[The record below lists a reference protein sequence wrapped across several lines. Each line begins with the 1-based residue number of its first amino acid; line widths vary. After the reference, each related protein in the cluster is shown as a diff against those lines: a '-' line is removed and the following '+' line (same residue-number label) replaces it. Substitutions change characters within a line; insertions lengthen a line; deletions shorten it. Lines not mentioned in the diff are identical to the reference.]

1 MNTLTQADISARYPK
16 DGYQQGVFAVWSI
29 KMRNVRSPVTT
40 CKSALTKHRTCSHI
54 LVTESYHTFSKRN
67 FRLNRHIPFNFEEF
81 CTLPW

>member
-16 DGYQQGVFAVWSI
+16 DGHQQGVSAVWSI

-54 LVTESYHTFSKRN
+54 SVTESCHAFSI
-67 FRLNRHIPFNFEEF
+67 LIG
-81 CTLPW
+81 